1 MKVNSIVLAVA
12 ALPLI
17 LACSDDSE
25 PDAYGNFEAVEVVVS
40 AQTTGQV
47 ERFVPE
53 EGMYLEELA
62 HVAVIDTAQL
72 VLERNQLAAQRAA
85 TGARER
91 EVREQLQVLDVQ
103 REVALRVLE
112 RTRRLHD
119 RKAATTQQLD
129 QAEREYRVLVAQ
141 MDAVR
146 AQGASVRMDVTSS
159 DARVRQLED
168 RLERSRVTNPVAGTV
183 LATYTRQGEMV
194 QAGQPLYKVASLD
207 TLELRVYVT
216 GVQLEELRL
225 GQQVTVNITGTDA
238 GLREYPGT
246 VSWIASSAEFT
257 PTPVQTRDERADLV
271 YAVKIRVPNESG
283 ALKIGM
289 PADVSWTNVTSSGE
303 SP

>member
-146 AQGASVRMDVTSS
+146 AQKASVRMDVTSG

-225 GQQVTVNITGTDA
+225 GQQVAVNITGADA